1 MWNRVSVG
9 RKEIRCQQRNVMTK
23 TIELSMEERRVPNR
37 RDGSTQ
43 QRFHLPH
50 SLVEAHQNRPGYD
63 AVADVVLDDF

>member
-1 MWNRVSVG
+1 MNAG
-9 RKEIRCQQRNVMTK
+9 RKEMCCRRNVMTK
-23 TIELSMEERRVPNR
+23 AIELSMEERGVPSR
-37 RDGSTQ
+37 RNGSTQ

>member
-1 MWNRVSVG
+1 
-9 RKEIRCQQRNVMTK
+9 MTK
-23 TIELSMEERRVPNR
+23 AIELSMEERGVPSR
-37 RDGSTQ
+37 RNGSTQ